1 MDLILRPAVPADVET
16 LHRFVVELAATEQFP
31 GEVLVVPSGNLKVR
45 ANDTDYRFRPS
56 SDFTWLVGS
65 HVPDS
70 VLVVDPEGNA
80 TLFGADA
87 VAKAI
92 VAEVGGSPAG
102 FALYY
107 PTYSTIVGRSGIH
120 LEDLYV
126 AAEFRGAG
134 IGQVLLARLAESALA
149 RGGRLEWWV
158 LRTNEPAL
166 RFYRR
171 LAARGLDE
179 IEVMRLDGEALG
191 TLAAMTH

>member
-1 MDLILRPAVPADVET
+1 M
-16 LHRFVVELAATEQFP
+16 
-31 GEVLVVPSGNLKVR
+31 
-45 ANDTDYRFRPS
+45 
-56 SDFTWLVGS
+56 
-65 HVPDS
+65 
-70 VLVVDPEGNA
+70 
-80 TLFGADA
+80 
-87 VAKAI
+87 
-92 VAEVGGSPAG
+92 VGGSPAG

-107 PTYSTIVGRSGIH
+107 PTYSTIVGRPGIH

-126 AAEFRGAG
+126 SAEFRGAG
-134 IGQVLLARLAESALA
+134 VGQVLLARLAESAHA

-191 TLAAMTH
+191 DVAAMTN